1 MNIGIGLPA
10 AVPDVDATTIGTWAV
25 GAERAGFAS
34 VGVIDRLVYDNL
46 EPLTVLAAAAAT
58 TTRVELFTT
67 VLNVGWRAN
76 PVLLAKQLASVD
88 LLSGGRLT
96 AGLGIGGWPDDFAAS
111 DVPTSGGGA
120 RLDAAVDT
128 MRQAWAGEL
137 AGPGGPTRTMPHGR
151 PSILFGGLVPA
162 AFARAATRGD
172 GWVAPL
178 MGLELLEVGTAAVRE
193 QWQAAG
199 RGGGPRIAT
208 GRYVSLGP
216 DGARHASEYLAHYYG
231 REQAHVPLA
240 DTPTTSGQLLEELDR
255 VQGVGVTDVLLFPC
269 TADRRQLD
277 LITEAVHDQ
286 L

>member
-1 MNIGIGLPA
+1 
-10 AVPDVDATTIGTWAV
+10 
-25 GAERAGFAS
+25 
-34 VGVIDRLVYDNL
+34 
-46 EPLTVLAAAAAT
+46 
-58 TTRVELFTT
+58 
-67 VLNVGWRAN
+67 
-76 PVLLAKQLASVD
+76 
-88 LLSGGRLT
+88 
-96 AGLGIGGWPDDFAAS
+96 
-111 DVPTSGGGA
+111 
-120 RLDAAVDT
+120 
-128 MRQAWAGEL
+128 
-137 AGPGGPTRTMPHGR
+137 MPPGR

-178 MGLELLEVGTAAVRE
+178 MGLPLLEQGAAAVSE

-199 RGGGPRIAT
+199 RGGKPRIAT

-255 VQGVGVTDVLLFPC
+255 LQGVGVTDVLLFPC

-277 LITEAVHDQ
+277 LITESVHDRLQ
-286 L
+286 SGAGVSAVVRS